1 MEFGRVR
8 GNIARGWLRQF
19 AVAGLFGQ
27 GRSNQ
32 AAQHG
37 ARYAFRGNRGGG
49 TSMNSHQQPLIITID
64 GPAGTGKSSVA
75 HMLALRLGLEF
86 LDTGAMYRA
95 AAFLAI
101 ENSIPIDDGE
111 SIAAAL
117 ASTTLVFDW
126 KSSPPKLLLNG
137 RDVTPFIRS
146 AEVTEAVS
154 PGSACSDVRRE
165 MVRRQREIANAHPRL
180 VTEGRDQ
187 GSVVFPDAPLRIYLE
202 ADARVRAQ
210 RRVAQLRAS
219 GHVADEASILRA
231 IQHRDHVD
239 STRAVGPLRIP
250 VGADRVDTSHLDLEA
265 VVSTLEHLARE
276 RLGSLL
282 PNTTAAVRH

>member
-1 MEFGRVR
+1 M
-8 GNIARGWLRQF
+8 N
-19 AVAGLFGQ
+19 
-27 GRSNQ
+27 SNQ
-32 AAQHG
+32 K
-37 ARYAFRGNRGGG
+37 
-49 TSMNSHQQPLIITID
+49 PLIITID

-75 HMLALRLGLEF
+75 HMLAMRLGLEF

-111 SIAAAL
+111 AIAAAL

-126 KSSPPKLLLNG
+126 KSSPPKLVLSG
-137 RDVTPFIRS
+137 RDVSPFIRS

-154 PGSACSDVRRE
+154 PVSACSDVRRE

-210 RRVAQLRAS
+210 RRVAQLRAA

-250 VGADRVDTSHLDLEA
+250 AGADRVDTSHMDLET

-276 RLGSLL
+276 RLGERLHIA
-282 PNTTAAVRH
+282 NNAVVRH

>member
-1 MEFGRVR
+1 M
-8 GNIARGWLRQF
+8 
-19 AVAGLFGQ
+19 
-27 GRSNQ
+27 
-32 AAQHG
+32 
-37 ARYAFRGNRGGG
+37 
-49 TSMNSHQQPLIITID
+49 
-64 GPAGTGKSSVA
+64 
-75 HMLALRLGLEF
+75 
-86 LDTGAMYRA
+86 
-95 AAFLAI
+95 
-101 ENSIPIDDGE
+101 
-111 SIAAAL
+111 
-117 ASTTLVFDW
+117 FDW
-126 KSSPPKLLLNG
+126 KSSPPKLVLSG
-137 RDVTPFIRS
+137 RDVSPFIRS

-154 PGSACSDVRRE
+154 PVSACSDVRRE

-210 RRVAQLRAS
+210 RRVAQLRAA

-250 VGADRVDTSHLDLEA
+250 VGADRVDTSHMDLET

-276 RLGSLL
+276 RLGERL
-282 PNTTAAVRH
+282 PIANNAVVRH

>member
-1 MEFGRVR
+1 
-8 GNIARGWLRQF
+8 
-19 AVAGLFGQ
+19 
-27 GRSNQ
+27 
-32 AAQHG
+32 
-37 ARYAFRGNRGGG
+37 
-49 TSMNSHQQPLIITID
+49 MNSEQTTLIITID

-75 HMLALRLGLEF
+75 HMLAMRLGLEF

-111 SIAAAL
+111 SIATAL

-126 KSSPPKLLLNG
+126 KSSPPKLLLSG
-137 RDVTPFIRS
+137 RDVSPFIRT

-154 PGSACSDVRRE
+154 PVSACSDVRRE
-165 MVRRQREIANAHPRL
+165 MVRRQREIASAHPRL

-210 RRVAQLRAS
+210 RRVAQLRAA

-250 VGADRVDTSHLDLEA
+250 TGADRVDTSHLDLEA
-265 VVSTLEHLARE
+265 VVATLEHLARQRLGE
-276 RLGSLL
+276 RLPIANS
-282 PNTTAAVRH
+282 AAVRH